1 MILSFFIC
9 KWHNRT
15 QWLYGNFQEGV
26 KQNWDF
32 LMPAPVWF
40 REIAMILSPIAPSLP
55 PPLSP
60 KYFELWFW
68 RRLLRVPWT
77 ARRSNQSILK
87 EISPKYSL
95 EELTGKHS
103 DAGKDGGQGEEGR
116 QRMRWLD
123 GIIET
128 RAMSLSRLRAMVT
141 NRGGW
146 CAGVHGVTESQHD
159 SETEQQQQLIS
170 PSPHPLWKG
179 AQGFRKGNRI
189 LGQMSKDDGPLC
201 FLQPH
206 SSPFLSSLF

>member
-1 MILSFFIC
+1 
-9 KWHNRT
+9 
-15 QWLYGNFQEGV
+15 
-26 KQNWDF
+26 
-32 LMPAPVWF
+32 
-40 REIAMILSPIAPSLP
+40 MILSPIAPSLP

-170 PSPHPLWKG
+170 PSPHPL
-179 AQGFRKGNRI
+179 
-189 LGQMSKDDGPLC
+189 
-201 FLQPH
+201 
-206 SSPFLSSLF
+206 